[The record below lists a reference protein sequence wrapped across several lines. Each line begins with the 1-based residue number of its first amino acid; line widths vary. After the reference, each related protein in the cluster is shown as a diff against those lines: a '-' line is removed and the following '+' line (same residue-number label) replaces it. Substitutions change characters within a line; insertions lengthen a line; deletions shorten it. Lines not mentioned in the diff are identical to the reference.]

1 MPSSMTLEFSL
12 QDPCGVRKELT
23 PKSCPLICTHTSRHT
38 QGWMNRRT
46 DEESGRAGKQ
56 TLKKIKKRKGCKM
69 AGDVGQLLKDLHS
82 MQEALSSIPNTT

>member
-1 MPSSMTLEFSL
+1 M
-12 QDPCGVRKELT
+12 DR
-23 PKSCPLICTHTSRHT
+23 
-38 QGWMNRRT
+38 WT

-56 TLKKIKKRKGCKM
+56 TLKKIKKKKGCKM